1 MVDKHLCAYNNDYLL
16 RKAVFRSPSQHAMIV
31 LREARAM
38 IIVVGQ
44 ISEEDGL
51 RIHHLYPE
59 GEPHLEETDSRIK
72 GRPALSLTA
81 TRTGDEVRLEGKLK
95 AEVEFDCDRCL
106 KVLSQPIDQT
116 FDLVYIPP
124 LKPSGSHDE
133 KELGNDD
140 LSVGFYQGQALD
152 LDDVVREQVE
162 LALPM
167 SRVCKEDC
175 LGLCQQC
182 GADLN
187 EGRCLCETSE
197 NDPRWSA
204 LRELKF
210 DN

>member
-1 MVDKHLCAYNNDYLL
+1 MTIFCAKRFLIRHLNMQLPLCS
-16 RKAVFRSPSQHAMIV
+16 KALV
-31 LREARAM
+31 M

-44 ISEEDGL
+44 ISEEEGL

-72 GRPALSLTA
+72 GRPDLCLLA
-81 TRTGDEVRLEGKLK
+81 TRADDEVQLEGSLK
-95 AEVEFDCDRCL
+95 AMVEFDCDRCL
-106 KVLSQPIDQT
+106 KVLSLPIDQT

-124 LKPSGSHDE
+124 LKPSGAHDE

-140 LSVGFYQGQALD
+140 LSVGFYQGQAID

-167 SRVCKEDC
+167 SRLCKEDC

-187 EGRCLCETSE
+187 EGACQCDGRES
-197 NDPRWSA
+197 DPRWEA
-204 LRELKF
+204 LKELKF